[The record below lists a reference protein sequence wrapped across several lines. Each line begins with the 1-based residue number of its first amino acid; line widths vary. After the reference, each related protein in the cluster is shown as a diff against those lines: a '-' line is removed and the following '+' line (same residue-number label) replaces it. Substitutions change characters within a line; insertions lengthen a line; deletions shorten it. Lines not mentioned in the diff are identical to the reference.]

1 MPININSLKK
11 NYVYII
17 ILIVGLA
24 ALISGGIAI
33 WHFSKKQTNSSVAG
47 VNDNQNMPGRNGGN
61 WGQGS
66 SRDNFKPLHGTIQ
79 SIDESSKTIVM
90 KADDGSSKNIVCSD
104 STRIMKQDNGQ
115 RVNLTLADLKVNDE
129 INVMSTDDSQ
139 TNIQARAI
147 FIGTFTRPQD
157 NGSGFQG
164 NYNNT

>member
-1 MPININSLKK
+1 MAININGLKK
-11 NYVYII
+11 NYIYII
-17 ILIVGLA
+17 ILIIGLGG
-24 ALISGGIAI
+24 LVFGGITI
-33 WHFSKKQTNSSVAG
+33 WHYSKKQTSSQVAG
-47 VNDNQNMPGRNGGN
+47 ANDNQNMPGGNGGR
-61 WGQGS
+61 WGQGQN
-66 SRDNFKPLHGTIQ
+66 RGNFKPLHGTVQ
-79 SIDESSKTIVM
+79 SVDQSSKTIVM